1 MIIDLEH
8 HYALPDP
15 HAPDKQHRAWATPEQ
30 EMNSPMWGDSLPGD
44 PDKKDGLGL
53 RNVPS
58 RSGWDVERHLG
69 FMDQVGID
77 MAVMTGH
84 MHHSP
89 LDKVKA
95 YHDACAKI
103 VSDHPTRFIGFASV
117 SPLGGDAALDE
128 LERAVKEL
136 GMKGVII
143 ASRID
148 NQFLD
153 DKELWPFYEKCVELK
168 IPIDVHIASICDGYD
183 ALYAPW
189 ALYYIM
195 AREMDITATT
205 FRLIF
210 GGVMEAFPKL
220 DFIINHFGGALVAV
234 KDRMDLYVELCGDA
248 FYRDEALISRPW
260 NDYLDRL
267 YFNMA
272 GRGRGIGTV
281 KSALNFIS
289 PRKMMFGT
297 DWPLNYE
304 NDPDLCRGYIDD
316 IRGLDLPE
324 DDIEAML
331 GGNAAGLL
339 GLGTD

>member
-15 HAPDKQHRAWATPEQ
+15 NLPDKQKRAWATPDE
-30 EMNSPMWGDSLPGD
+30 EASSPMWGNSLPAN
-44 PDKKDGLGL
+44 PQEKEGLGL

-58 RSGWDVERHLG
+58 RSGWDVERHLW
-69 FMDQVGID
+69 FMDEAGID
-77 MAVMTGH
+77 MAVLTGH
-84 MHHSP
+84 MHHAP

-95 YHDACAKI
+95 YHDACARI

-128 LERAVKEL
+128 LERAVGEL
-136 GMKGVII
+136 GMKGVQV
-143 ASRID
+143 ASRI
-148 NQFLD
+148 NRQFLD
-153 DKELWPFYEKCVELK
+153 SREFWPFYEKCSELG

-195 AREMDITATT
+195 AREMDICATT

-210 GGVMEAFPKL
+210 GGVMEAFPNL

-234 KDRMDLYVELCGDA
+234 KERMDLYVDLCGDA

-272 GRGRGIGTV
+272 GRGSAIKTV

-289 PRKMMFGT
+289 PKKLMFGT

-304 NDPDLCRGYIDD
+304 SEPASCKSYIDD

-324 DDIEAML
+324 DDIDAML
-331 GGNAAGLL
+331 GGNAARLMGLP
-339 GLGTD
+339 TD